1 VRFIYLILFFCFLFR
16 SALSDELYDAEINL
30 VKNACKNNEFSSK
43 LIDNLDIEKF
53 IKSEIENDYV
63 FVSLDECLD
72 IALKNNFDIQISNH
86 DYKYYNYDYQN
97 ALTKFLPIL
106 SFNSY
111 ITDYHGQILIGDV
124 LSDNLHET
132 AISAS
137 FEARHRLTEG
147 GKQIFEARA
156 KKYFA
161 KSRKHNYNY
170 TKSQVL
176 YLTVKYYYEMLEA
189 KINIEIYLRNLIER
203 NAQLKLA
210 TNLKIVGF
218 GDNFDVIRSKT
229 ESAQA
234 QVNLLNALNA
244 FRKSQS
250 QLANLMGIDTK
261 TALMPFERTV
271 EPFHLI
277 EDDKKLEDFF
287 ELALK
292 NRQDLKNY
300 KDLINYN
307 RQIRNVYLTDFM
319 PKPYITYH
327 QEWQGTIDH
336 TIRPNYQLGAYL
348 DWIPGENTVFGTITK
363 LKMQKEKIKHSILTF
378 QNKLRLIQEEIINA
392 YSTSQFNKR
401 IMETARKRVDYSLES
416 IQLAMYRFNNGQ
428 GILLDVIQA
437 QSEMT
442 LSRVEY
448 VNSII
453 RYNVSQAELLYNTG
467 TITKEILVENY
478 KP

>member
-1 VRFIYLILFFCFLFR
+1 MRILCFILIFLIFFKPIL
-16 SALSDELYDAEINL
+16 ADELYDAEISL
-30 VKNACKNNEFSSK
+30 VRNACKNNDFSSK
-43 LIDNLDIEKF
+43 YLDNLDIEKF
-53 IKSEIENDYV
+53 IKDEIENEYV

-72 IALKNNFDIQISNH
+72 VALKNNFDIEINNH
-86 DYKYYNYDYQN
+86 DYKYYNYDYQY

-132 AISAS
+132 AISVS
-137 FEARHRLTEG
+137 FEARHNLTEG
-147 GKQIFEARA
+147 GREIFEAKA
-156 KKYFA
+156 KKYYA

-176 YLTVKYYYEMLEA
+176 YLTVKYYYEMLMA
-189 KINIEIYLRNLIER
+189 KINIEIFLRNLIER
-203 NAQLKLA
+203 NAQLKVA
-210 TNLKIVGF
+210 TNLKTVGF
-218 GDNFDVIRSKT
+218 GSQFDVIRSKT

-234 QVNLLNALNA
+234 SINLLRALND

-271 EPFHLI
+271 EPFHLVDSEKDI
-277 EDDKKLEDFF
+277 DYFF
-287 ELALK
+287 DLALK
-292 NRQDLKNY
+292 NREDLKNY
-300 KDLINYN
+300 DNLIRYN
-307 RQIRNVYLTDFM
+307 KQIKNVYMTDFI

-327 QEWQGTIDH
+327 QEWQGTVDH
-336 TIRPNYQLGAYL
+336 SIRPNYQLGAYV
-348 DWIPGENTVFGTITK
+348 DWVPGENTVLGTLTK
-363 LKMQKEKIKHSILTF
+363 LKMQKEKIKVAALNF
-378 QNKLRLIQEEIINA
+378 QKKLRSIQQDIINA
-392 YSTSQFNKR
+392 YSSAYFNKKE
-401 IMETARKRVDYSLES
+401 IDTSKNRVDYALES

-442 LSRVEY
+442 QARVEY
-448 VNSII
+448 VKSII
-453 RYNVSQAELLYNTG
+453 NYNIAQTELLYNSG
-467 TITKEILVENY
+467 TINKEILIENY

>member
-1 VRFIYLILFFCFLFR
+1 MRNTILYLMAILLIGSVFG
-16 SALSDELYDAEINL
+16 DELYDAEINL
-30 VKNACKNNEFSSK
+30 IKNACKNNDFSSNA
-43 LIDNLDIEKF
+43 LDNLNVEKF
-53 IKSEIENDYV
+53 IKKEIENDYV
-63 FVSLDECLD
+63 YVSLDECLD
-72 IALKNNFDIQISNH
+72 IALKNNFNIQIANH

-97 ALTKFLPIL
+97 ALSKFLPIL

-111 ITDYHGQILIGDV
+111 ITDYHGQILIGEV
-124 LSDNLHET
+124 LSDYLHET

-137 FEARHRLTEG
+137 FEARHMLLEG
-147 GKQIFEARA
+147 GKQIFEAKA

-176 YLTVKYYYEMLEA
+176 YLTVKYYYEMLQS
-189 KINIEIYLRNLIER
+189 KISIEIYLRNLIER

-210 TNLKIVGF
+210 QNLKTVGF
-218 GDNFDVIRSKT
+218 GSQFDVIRSKT

-234 QVNLLNALNA
+234 QVNLLNALNE

-250 QLANLMGIDTK
+250 KLSNLLGIDTN

-271 EPFHLI
+271 EPFNLVD
-277 EDDKKLEDFF
+277 ETKNVDYFF
-287 ELALK
+287 DIAVL
-292 NRQDLKNY
+292 NREDLKNY
-300 KDLINYN
+300 KNLIAYN
-307 RQIRNVYLTDFM
+307 KQLKNVYITDFV

-327 QEWQGTIDH
+327 QEFQGTIDH
-336 TIRPNYQLGAYL
+336 TVRPNYQLGAYI
-348 DWIPGENTVFGTITK
+348 DWIPGENSTFGTITK
-363 LKMQKEKIKHSILTF
+363 IKSQKEKIYKSILEF
-378 QNKLRLIQEEIINA
+378 QDKLRLIQEEIINA
-392 YSTSQFNKR
+392 YSTSFFNRK
-401 IMETARKRVDYSLES
+401 IMDTAKKRVEYSIES

-448 VNSII
+448 VKSII
-453 RYNVSQAELLYNTG
+453 KYNISQTELLYATG
-467 TITKEILVENY
+467 TITKEILVKNY

>member
-1 VRFIYLILFFCFLFR
+1 MRFIYLILFFCFLFR

-111 ITDYHGQILIGDV
+111 ITDYHGQILIGEV

-137 FEARHRLTEG
+137 FEARHNLTEG
-147 GKQIFEARA
+147 GKEIFEAKA

-161 KSRKHNYNY
+161 KSRHHNYNY

>member
-1 VRFIYLILFFCFLFR
+1 MK
-16 SALSDELYDAEINL
+16 SALADEFYDAEINL

-43 LIDNLDIEKF
+43 YLDNLDIEKF
-53 IKSEIENDYV
+53 IKSEIENEYV

-72 IALKNNFDIQISNH
+72 VALKNNFDIEITNH
-86 DYKYYNYDYQN
+86 DYKYYDYDYQN

-111 ITDYHGQILIGDV
+111 IKDYRGQILVGEV
-124 LSDNLHET
+124 LSDYIHET

-137 FEARHRLTEG
+137 FEARHNLTEG
-147 GKQIFEARA
+147 GREIFEAKA
-156 KKYFA
+156 KKYYA
-161 KSRKHNYNY
+161 RARKHNYNY

-176 YLTVKYYYEMLEA
+176 YLTVKYYYEMLMA

-203 NAQLKLA
+203 NAQLKVA
-210 TNLKIVGF
+210 TNLKEVGF
-218 GDNFDVIRSKT
+218 GSQFDVIRSKT

-234 QVNLLNALNA
+234 NINLLRALNA

-250 QLANLMGIDTK
+250 QLANLMGINTK

-271 EPFHLI
+271 EPFHLV
-277 EDDKKLEDFF
+277 DDTKDVDYFF
-287 ELALK
+287 DLALK
-292 NRQDLKNY
+292 NREDLKNY
-300 KDLINYN
+300 DDLIRYN
-307 RQIRNVYLTDFM
+307 KQIKNVYMTDFI

-327 QEWQGTIDH
+327 QEVQGTIN
-336 TIRPNYQLGAYL
+336 TSIRPNYQIAAYI

-363 LKMQKEKIKHSILTF
+363 LKMQKEQIKLAALNF
-378 QNKLRLIQEEIINA
+378 QNKLRSIQQNIINA
-392 YSTSQFNKR
+392 YSSAYFNKKE
-401 IMETARKRVDYSLES
+401 IDTAKRRVDYALES

-442 LSRVEY
+442 EARVEY
-448 VNSII
+448 VKSII
-453 RYNVSQAELLYNTG
+453 NYNIAQTELLYNSG
-467 TITKEILVENY
+467 TINKEILIENY